1 MAASSKLPLH
11 VRLIAAL
18 LVSAAAVLAAQEAGI
33 KIAPRDQLQV
43 TTWNEPTLTG
53 KFQVGADG
61 TFEFPFVGQ
70 VKAGG
75 LTTREV
81 EADIKK
87 RLSGKFLLNP
97 QVTVELE
104 QTVNKRVFVT
114 GQGVRSPGMYPYGG
128 SEMTV
133 LDAVTRAGGLTEDAT
148 DDALVIRAGD
158 GSDREDSKA
167 DDALHVDLHELFRGN
182 VKGNLG
188 LRDGDT
194 VIVNKAEP
202 IYVMGFV
209 KSPGPYLL
217 RRGMT
222 VQQAITL
229 AGGVTDKGRS
239 SGIQIQ
245 HIVKGKPGK
254 FVDAKLTDAV
264 LPGETVKV
272 PARIW

>member
-1 MAASSKLPLH
+1 MIP
-11 VRLIAAL
+11 AL
-18 LVSAAAVLAAQEAGI
+18 LLSAAVGLVAQEAGI
-33 KIAPRDQLQV
+33 KISPRDQLQI

-61 TFEFPFVGQ
+61 TFDFPFVGQ

-75 LTTREV
+75 LTTRDV
-81 EADIKK
+81 EADLKT
-87 RLSGKFLLNP
+87 RLAGKFLLNP

-128 SEMTV
+128 SEITV
-133 LDAVTRAGGLTEDAT
+133 LDAVTRAGGITEDAT
-148 DDALVIRAGD
+148 DDALVIRAGGAAD
-158 GSDREDSKA
+158 TDAGKA
-167 DDALHVDLHELFRGN
+167 DDALHVDLHELFSGN

-202 IYVMGFV
+202 IYIMGFV
-209 KSPGPYLL
+209 KSPGSYLI

-229 AGGVTDKGRS
+229 AGGVSEKGRS
-239 SGIQIQ
+239 SNIQIQ
-245 HIVKGKPGK
+245 HIVNGKPGK
-254 FVDAKLTDAV
+254 FVDAKLTDV
-264 LPGETVKV
+264 VRPGETIKV